1 MDEESSTPLADTTQ
15 LVMLAD
21 DLSGAAD
28 CAVSYAK
35 SGLTT
40 ALELTLQNKADAQVV
55 VFDTDSRHLAADQAA
70 TLNVQAW
77 RTVSSTDLRL
87 YKKIDSTLRGNW
99 AEEVAALIPEVGMA
113 VVAPAMPA
121 MKRFT
126 RNARQYIDQ
135 TPVEETE
142 VWGNEGRSGKAS
154 LSDMLREAGVDA
166 EYLPLATLRQSSPEA
181 LDRWFSTHQKNQ
193 VGAVVIDADSDSDL
207 DRIAQATQ
215 RLGGIFWVGSAGLSR
230 ALCPYVHEN
239 LKTLY
244 EKEEAVLPPSFTVK
258 GPVLMV
264 VASMSPISHRQI
276 DHLLQKGGDALAHV
290 QVDIA
295 SLMASQE
302 APSMLKKAL
311 NALEAGQ
318 DVLVTLAQQ
327 TPDPSIDGYK
337 LSQRLASHLGG
348 HVERLGALVATG
360 GETAKALLRAAGI
373 DHLRLLDELEP
384 GVVLSMNNQCMPVVT
399 KAGAFGNE
407 ATLFKVW
414 RTLADKREACLSRR

>member
-1 MDEESSTPLADTTQ
+1 MAGESSTSLADTTQ

-40 ALELTLQNKADAQVV
+40 AIELTLQNRADAQVV

-70 TLNVQAW
+70 ALNVQALKAL
-77 RTVSSTDLRL
+77 RSTNLQL

-99 AEEVAALIPEVGMA
+99 AQEVAALIPEAGMA
-113 VVAPAMPA
+113 IVAPAMPA
-121 MKRFT
+121 MRRFT
-126 RNARQYIDQ
+126 RHARQYIDQ
-135 TPVEETE
+135 IPVEETE
-142 VWGNEGRSGKAS
+142 VWGNEGRSGRAS
-154 LSDMLREAGVDA
+154 LSDMLRETGVDA
-166 EYLPLATLRQSSPEA
+166 EYLPLATLRQLSPDVLEQ
-181 LDRWFSTHQKNQ
+181 WFSTHQQNQ
-193 VGAVVIDADSDSDL
+193 VGAVVIDAESDSDL

-215 RLGGIFWVGSAGLSR
+215 RLPGIFWVGSAGLSK
-230 ALCPYVHEN
+230 ALCPYVHEH
-239 LKTLY
+239 LKTLP
-244 EKEEAVLPPSFTVK
+244 EKQGAVLAPSFTVK

-276 DHLLQKGGDALAHV
+276 NHLLQKGGDALAHV

-302 APSMLKKAL
+302 APSMLNRAL

-327 TPDPSIDGYK
+327 TPDPSIDGYR

-414 RTLADKREACLSRR
+414 RILADKREAGLSRR

>member
-1 MDEESSTPLADTTQ
+1 MADTTQ

-40 ALELTLQNKADAQVV
+40 AIELTLQNRADAQVV

-70 TLNVQAW
+70 AVNVQALKALY
-77 RTVSSTDLRL
+77 STNLRL

-99 AEEVAALIPEVGMA
+99 AQEVAALIPEAGMA
-113 VVAPAMPA
+113 IVAPAMPA

-126 RNARQYIDQ
+126 RHARQYIDQ

-142 VWGNEGRSGKAS
+142 VWGNEGRSGRAS
-154 LSDMLREAGVDA
+154 LSDMLRETGVDA
-166 EYLPLATLRQSSPEA
+166 EHLALATLRQLSPDA
-181 LDRWFSTHQKNQ
+181 LEQWFSTHQQNQ
-193 VGAVVIDADSDSDL
+193 VGAVVIDAESDSDL

-215 RLGGIFWVGSAGLSR
+215 RLSGIFWVGSAGLSK
-230 ALCPYVHEN
+230 ALCPYVHEH
-239 LKTLY
+239 LKTLD
-244 EKEEAVLPPSFTVK
+244 EKQEAVLAPSFTVK

-276 DHLLQKGGDALAHV
+276 DQLVQQSGNALAHI
-290 QVDIA
+290 QVDITT
-295 SLMASQE
+295 LMASHTVPLTLQR
-302 APSMLKKAL
+302 AQQ
-311 NALEAGQ
+311 ALEASQ
-318 DVLVTLAQQ
+318 DVLVSLAQQ
-327 TPDPSIDGYK
+327 TPDPSINGYR

-360 GETAKALLRAAGI
+360 GETAKALLSAAGI
-373 DHLRLLDELEP
+373 EHLRLLDELEP
-384 GVVLSMNNQCMPVVT
+384 GVALSMNDQCMPVVT
-399 KAGAFGNE
+399 KAGAFGDE

-414 RTLADKREACLSRR
+414 RSLADTREACLSRR

>member
-1 MDEESSTPLADTTQ
+1 MPLAGTTQ

-40 ALELTLQNKADAQVV
+40 AIELTLQNKADAQVV

-77 RTVSSTDLRL
+77 RAVRSTDLRL

-99 AEEVAALIPEVGMA
+99 AEEVAALIPEAGMA

-135 TPVEETE
+135 APVEETE

-154 LSDMLREAGVDA
+154 LSDMLHEAGVDA
-166 EYLPLATLRQSSPEA
+166 EHLPLATLRQSSPDA
-181 LDRWFSTHQKNQ
+181 LEQWFSTHQQNH
-193 VGAVVIDADSDSDL
+193 VGAVVIDAESDSDL

-215 RLGGIFWVGSAGLSR
+215 RLGGIFWVGAAGLSK
-230 ALCPYVHEN
+230 ALCPYVHEH
-239 LKTLY
+239 LKTPH
-244 EKEEAVLPPSFTVK
+244 EKREAVLPLSFTVK

-276 DHLLQKGGDALAHV
+276 DQLLKQSGDALAHV
-290 QVDIA
+290 QVDITT
-295 SLMASQE
+295 LMTSYTV
-302 APSMLKKAL
+302 PSTLKRAL

-327 TPDPSIDGYK
+327 APDPSIDGYR

-360 GETAKALLRAAGI
+360 GETAKALLSAAGI

-384 GVVLSMNNQCMPVVT
+384 GVVLSINNQDMPVVT

-414 RTLADKREACLSRR
+414 RTLADKREACLSHR